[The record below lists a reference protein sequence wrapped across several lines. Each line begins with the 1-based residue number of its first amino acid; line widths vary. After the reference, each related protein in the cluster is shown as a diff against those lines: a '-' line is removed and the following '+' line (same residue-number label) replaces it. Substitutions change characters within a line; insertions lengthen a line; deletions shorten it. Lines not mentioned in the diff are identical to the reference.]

1 MLFTYIAK
9 DQSGR
14 PIEGSIEAF
23 DRNEAGDALFKRNL
37 IIISLK
43 EARPSFIKHKG
54 EPIFILKSVGAKD
67 LVFASRQLAM
77 MISAGL
83 ALVDSLELC
92 SSQSTNKYLR
102 YVLLKI
108 AEEVKTGSRFS
119 AALAR
124 YPKIFNN
131 FFINMVKAGE
141 VSGRLKEVMEYL
153 ANEREKD
160 YNLTKRLQG
169 AMIYPI
175 FIFVTVV
182 GVVIVLMTVVLP
194 NLSSI
199 LLESGTQLPWTTRL
213 VMAISDFFANH
224 YVFVIA
230 VIILLIVAAFI
241 VNRIKSARIVRDR
254 ILFRIPIIGELLQ
267 MIFLTRFTQGLA
279 TLLTGGLPIVLA
291 LEIVAD
297 IVGSDLYRELIL
309 STAREVE
316 MGNSVAT
323 AFKKSKDVPATL
335 SHLMT
340 VGEKTGKLEEIFT
353 RVSEFYTREVDRT
366 LTNLVSLL
374 EPFIIIFL
382 GLVVGFIAIA
392 VIVPIYNLTSS
403 FQ

>member
-1 MLFTYIAK
+1 
-9 DQSGR
+9 
-14 PIEGSIEAF
+14 
-23 DRNEAGDALFKRNL
+23 
-37 IIISLK
+37 
-43 EARPSFIKHKG
+43 
-54 EPIFILKSVGAKD
+54 
-67 LVFASRQLAM
+67 
-77 MISAGL
+77 
-83 ALVDSLELC
+83 
-92 SSQSTNKYLR
+92 
-102 YVLLKI
+102 
-108 AEEVKTGSRFS
+108 
-119 AALAR
+119 
-124 YPKIFNN
+124 
-131 FFINMVKAGE
+131 
-141 VSGRLKEVMEYL
+141 
-153 ANEREKD
+153 
-160 YNLTKRLQG
+160 
-169 AMIYPI
+169 
-175 FIFVTVV
+175 
-182 GVVIVLMTVVLP
+182 
-194 NLSSI
+194 
-199 LLESGTQLPWTTRL
+199 
-213 VMAISDFFANH
+213 MAISDFFANH